1 MDFLVKH
8 YEKLILGL
16 SLLCLILC
24 VLLVRKSFIANS
36 AKIEEKEKNAQQ
48 ITKNLRKNLEEIDS
62 SAFQGRECLV
72 NPCRLVAV
80 ESPNTKK
87 GMDKKGGLVTPK
99 RYVVCRNEQCKY
111 LIAFNSDRCP
121 FCRTQQD
128 PIGKDIT
135 EEDDTDGD
143 GIPDLYEQKFPDILD
158 FLDPDDG
165 RMDAD
170 NDCFLNVE
178 EYRAGTSPDN
188 PDDHPKLAALLRVA
202 WTGKRPLPCRFENL
216 RKVDSDNP
224 ADWRVVLQV
233 GKSQETVKIG
243 DDIGKTGFKVE
254 SAASDGNS
262 IVVTSNDGKSYTLPK
277 RKEVTEDID
286 SARMY
291 YLNFRERAMLRRNP
305 VVFKR
310 LNETFVLRTP
320 TLGENANNGDRNA
333 RGAIQ
338 ETYRILAIEDE
349 PAPSDQPDA
358 KPTKL
363 VRVGLLDA
371 EDESRHTQEF
381 VIRVLDPKNDFLY
394 IESNADA
401 MRNMDGGG
409 AAMPMRNMGGGRRR

>member
-1 MDFLVKH
+1 LDFLVKH

-24 VLLVRKSFIANS
+24 VLLVRKSFIANGE
-36 AKIEEKEKNAQQ
+36 KIEEKEKSAQQ

-62 SAFQGRECLV
+62 SAFQGRESIV
-72 NPCRLVAV
+72 NPYRLVTV
-80 ESPNTKK
+80 ESTNTKK
-87 GMDKKGGLVTPK
+87 GLEKKGGLVTPK
-99 RYVVCRNEQCKY
+99 RYVVCKNEQCKY
-111 LIAFNSDRCP
+111 LLAFNSDRCP
-121 FCRTQQD
+121 FCRTPQD
-128 PIGKDIT
+128 PIGPDIT
-135 EEDDTDGD
+135 EQDDTDGD
-143 GIPDLYEQKFPDILD
+143 GIPDLYEQKYPDILD

-170 NDCFLNVE
+170 NDCFLNIE
-178 EYRAGTSPDN
+178 EYREKTALDDPEAYPD
-188 PDDHPKLAALLRVA
+188 LAVLLRVA

-310 LNETFVLRTP
+310 LNETFVLRAP
-320 TLGENANNGDRNA
+320 SLGENTNNGEKSSNA
-333 RGAIQ
+333 VKQ
-338 ETYRILAIEDE
+338 QTYKILAIEEE
-349 PAPSDQPDA
+349 PAPADQPDA

-363 VRVGLLDA
+363 VRIGLVDI
-371 EDESRHTQEF
+371 EDEGRHTKEF
-381 VIRVLDPKNDFLY
+381 VIRPLDPKNDFLY
-394 IESNADA
+394 IENNATGA
-401 MRNMDGGG
+401 GGMGGG
-409 AAMPMRNMGGGRRR
+409 AAMPVRNMGGRRR